1 VMSAK
6 RALVTGGTAGLGR
19 ALCDQLVAQGYT
31 VVSADLKAPSRD
43 CGFEHIACDLAQR
56 HSVDFLAEQLAK
68 REPFDL
74 VIFNAGIS
82 ATGRFEDIAP
92 EAHVRVLAVN
102 ADAPLTLCAAFLKNN
117 TIKRGGHIGFVSS
130 LSHFTGYPGAA
141 SYAAAKDTLAVYAK
155 SVRKPFAKTRNISV
169 TCAYPG
175 PLKTEHAARH
185 APKDAKA
192 EKRLEPAQAARF
204 ILADTLAGK
213 ARSFPGTGTAL
224 FALSGR
230 AAPGLLT
237 QAMRK
242 IIYDKLDRKVED

>member
-1 VMSAK
+1 MSAK

-56 HSVDFLAEQLAK
+56 HSVDFLIEQLAK

-82 ATGRFEDIAP
+82 ATGRFEDITP
-92 EAHVRVLAVN
+92 EAHARVIAVN
-102 ADAPLTLCAAFLKNN
+102 ADAPLTLCAALIAQGRLNKD
-117 TIKRGGHIGFVSS
+117 GHIGFVSS

-155 SVRKPFAKTRNISV
+155 SVRKPFGRYYGVSV

-175 PLKTEHAARH
+175 PLNTEHAARH

-192 EKRLEPAQAARF
+192 QKRLSPTVAASA
-204 ILADTLAGK
+204 ILADVLAGK
-213 ARSFPGTGTAL
+213 ANSFPGKGTAL
-224 FALSGR
+224 FAFSGR

-237 QAMRK
+237 KVMHK
-242 IIYDKLDRKVED
+242 IIYQKLDRKVED

>member
-1 VMSAK
+1 MSAK

-19 ALCDQLVAQGYT
+19 ALCDQLITDGYT
-31 VVSADLKAPSRD
+31 VISADLNAPARD

-56 HSVDFLAEQLAK
+56 HSVDFLLTQLSKHA
-68 REPFDL
+68 PFDL

-82 ATGRFEDIAP
+82 ATGRFEEIAP
-92 EAHVRVLAVN
+92 GAHARVIAVN
-102 ADAPLTLCAAFLKNN
+102 ADAPLSLCAGLLAQGSIRK
-117 TIKRGGHIGFVSS
+117 GGHIGFVSS

-155 SVRKPFAKTRNISV
+155 SVRKPFAKHHGVSV

-175 PLKTEHAARH
+175 PLKTDHAARH
-185 APKDAKA
+185 APEGAKA

-204 ILADTLAGK
+204 ILADIRAGK
-213 ARSFPGTGTAL
+213 PQSFPGKGTAL
-224 FALSGR
+224 FAFAGR
-230 AAPGLLT
+230 AAPSLLT
-237 QAMRK
+237 KAMRK

>member
-1 VMSAK
+1 MSTK

-19 ALCDQLVAQGYT
+19 ALCDHLVAQGYT
-31 VVSADLKAPSRD
+31 VVSADLNAPSRD

-56 HSVDFLAEQLAK
+56 HSVDFLIGQLAK

-82 ATGRFEDIAP
+82 ATGRFEEITP
-92 EAHVRVLAVN
+92 EAHARVIAVN
-102 ADAPLTLCAAFLKNN
+102 ADAPLTLCAALMHN
-117 TIKRGGHIGFVSS
+117 TCITRGGHIGFVSS

-155 SVRKPFAKTRNISV
+155 SIRKPFLKNRNISV

-185 APKDAKA
+185 APKGAKA
-192 EKRLEPAQAARF
+192 EKRLAPAEAARF
-204 ILADTLAGK
+204 ILADIQRGK
-213 ARSFPGTGTAL
+213 ASSYPGRGTTLVAGV
-224 FALSGR
+224 GR
-230 AAPGLLT
+230 LVPGLLT
-237 QAMRK
+237 TAMRK